1 MMPSFITLAGSTLTV
16 LATLYA
22 LAALLCHGRI
32 RRARAD
38 RPPLWTPVTV
48 LKPLCG
54 AEPRLEENLAGLCSQ
69 THPHVQLV
77 FGVRDPADPAVAV
90 VGRLARRFPAVDMRL
105 VVDPRIHG
113 SNLKVSNLIN
123 MMQAARHPWLVLAD
137 SDIAVGPEYVA
148 RVTAPLAEPQVGI
161 VTCLY
166 HGRPP
171 DGVWPRIG
179 ALFIDTWF
187 APSVRVA
194 SSGGSSAFAFGA
206 TIAVRAATLEAIGGV
221 EVLENRLAD
230 DYRLGELVRGLG
242 LATVLSDVNVGT
254 DVTETGLRALWSR
267 ERRWMQTI
275 RSLNPLGYA
284 LSFITFTLPMLALGL
299 CLAPTAWNVAL
310 ALCGAAARLGLHWR
324 RPAPDIP
331 APGHAWLAPLRDCLL
346 VLEWASAFAGTTTHW
361 REHCLP
367 IDTGRAAAPDRPCG
381 VPAAHDRPSWR

>member
-1 MMPSFITLAGSTLTV
+1 MPSFVTLAGSTLTV

-32 RRARAD
+32 RRARAV

-54 AEPRLEENLAGLCSQ
+54 DEPRLEENLAGLCSQ

-166 HGRPP
+166 HGRPL

-206 TIAVRAATLEAIGGV
+206 TIAVRAATLEAICGV

-275 RSLNPLGYA
+275 RALNPLGYA

-367 IDTGRAAAPDRPCG
+367 IDTGRAAAPNRPGG